1 MVGQMWRKLHDNQS
15 GHLAMIVPRLFITCH
30 DMFHALSAG
39 LTLAMIIVVLKLFL
53 PEIAASLIE
62 LIIKILAILNIAV
75 DQAGT
80 NLPY

>member
-1 MVGQMWRKLHDNQS
+1 
-15 GHLAMIVPRLFITCH
+15 
-30 DMFHALSAG
+30 MFHALSAG